1 MGSSI
6 HRWPHVGRALR
17 RASVQPLFIG
27 LLTFSLALVAVGVVV
42 YAGAVPSLAAHSP
55 LLARMYG
62 GNAAL
67 FGPDAPLYGVA
78 RDDAVHAGAGAAGAD
93 PLVPA
98 GGTAAPG
105 QGAGGAAGS
114 VVVAGG
120 APNLIGGET
129 TGPVIGDDAGPTAF
143 PPADSGGNPAA
154 SAAGGGASSSGGGDA
169 AGSGNAG
176 DSGNA
181 GGSGG
186 SGGGAGGSGGSGN
199 SPAPSEPDPDP
210 VVPVEMGG
218 PVPEDMELRIRDTLR
233 KEYEVMLAKAEKVYA
248 CAADYERLCLTVPK
262 APRQEA
268 AKAVSALLREVQVA
282 DANMSMEVG
291 YACNRSD
298 GTMYGASRY
307 AGNFTCMHRAYGD
320 LASLLYELSHAWS
333 GNCYFDDPSSQV
345 DYWSG
350 RVSVNSATGRMAY
363 LEAYE
368 ADRAG
373 ARP

>member
-1 MGSSI
+1 MGSPI
-6 HRWPHVGRALR
+6 HRWPYVGRALR
-17 RASVQPLFIG
+17 RASVQPFFIG
-27 LLTFSLALVAVGVVV
+27 VLTFSLALVAVGVVV

-55 LLARMYG
+55 LFAQMYG

-67 FGPDAPLYGVA
+67 FDPSAPLYGTA
-78 RDDAVHAGAGAAGAD
+78 RDDTARADADGTGDNPLMLAGMSSGFGQ
-93 PLVPA
+93 
-98 GGTAAPG
+98 APG
-105 QGAGGAAGS
+105 DAAADS

-129 TGPVIGDDAGPTAF
+129 TAFNLADTSGEIPTGPAGSTGGPSASTAE
-143 PPADSGGNPAA
+143 
-154 SAAGGGASSSGGGDA
+154 SGGGPSSDGSA
-169 AGSGNAG
+169 GSTNSGGSAGSGNEAG
-176 DSGNA
+176 DGNGSSSGA
-181 GGSGG
+181 
-186 SGGGAGGSGGSGN
+186 
-199 SPAPSEPDPDP
+199 PAPSEPDPEP

-233 KEYEVMLAKAEKVYA
+233 KEYEVLLAKAEKVYA

-268 AKAVSALLREVQVA
+268 SRVVRDVLREVQLA
-282 DANMSMEVG
+282 DTNMTMEVG

-307 AGNFTCMHRAYGD
+307 AGNFACMHRAYGD

-333 GNCYFDDPSSQV
+333 GNCYFDDPAARA
-345 DYWSG
+345 DYWSN
-350 RVSVNSATGRMAY
+350 RVSVNPATGRMAY